1 MLTKV
6 LCYSIFFPAKY
17 DQTSAEALP
26 LLISIHG
33 GGFCLGQARDID
45 AWNRTFSD
53 KFQVLLVSLNYSKAP
68 LAPFPT
74 GLYDLE
80 AVILAVLA
88 DESLPIDRSSYSSR
102 QGLSRTAI
110 AGFSAG
116 GNLALAVSQLPSIRT
131 HPLAPAAAVSVYG
144 CVDLSVPPR
153 EKARNR
159 PYKPTMGPPRGG
171 PTDGLLRLCP
181 TFDWSYIPYGHDL
194 RDPLLSPAYAR
205 REDLPPFVC
214 LVAAELDMIAH
225 EGWRMACRLSHEGA
239 GGAQGRRIPDRE
251 SEDPAER
258 ICGQEEVSDRLDTL
272 QGAAQE
278 DEDEDSAAD
287 ERFGFED
294 AWARGGV
301 KWLLV
306 QDVMHGFDNAEVREA
321 TAMGDR
327 ETVRDAQ
334 VKTRLYMDE
343 LGSWLRSKVWGLQI

>member
-1 MLTKV
+1 M
-6 LCYSIFFPAKY
+6 
-17 DQTSAEALP
+17 
-26 LLISIHG
+26 
-33 GGFCLGQARDID
+33 
-45 AWNRTFSD
+45 
-53 KFQVLLVSLNYSKAP
+53 VSLNYSKAP

-102 QGLSRTAI
+102 RGLSRTAI

-116 GNLALAVSQLPSIRT
+116 GNLALAVSQLPRIRA

-159 PYKPTMGPPRGG
+159 PYKPMMGPPRGA
-171 PTDGLLRLCP
+171 PTDGLLRYCP
-181 TFDWSYIPYGHDL
+181 TFDWCYIPYGHDL

-225 EGWRMACRLSHEGA
+225 EGWRMACRLSQEGA
-239 GGAQGRRIPDRE
+239 EAQDSGGKGTSQGQQQGRRRIPDRE
-251 SEDPAER
+251 SQDPAER
-258 ICGQEEVSDRLDTL
+258 ICGREEVSDRLDTL
-272 QGAAQE
+272 EGAADPE
-278 DEDEDSAAD
+278 DGEEDGAAD
-287 ERFGFED
+287 ERFGFEES
-294 AWARGGV
+294 WARGGV

-321 TAMGDR
+321 TAMGDW
-327 ETVRDAQ
+327 ETIRDAQ

-343 LGSWLRSKVWGLQI
+343 LGSWLRSKVWGLQV